1 MNQTYAAWILA
12 LLVAASGAVVAVD
25 TARLVQ
31 QDHAA
36 ETRIS
41 EHVFRTVDEDANV
54 VCYVG
59 VVQEGAGIS
68 CLARSATRLQP
79 AQDSLVTVRQPNG
92 SYEVGT
98 VATVAGTAPRTAG
111 SVALYVRADGDWHL
125 LDLDEDGTTTGRD
138 LVPVGANGTWRR
150 DDVVLSNAS
159 EVLASPGDYQLGV
172 VVAAGAVEP
181 NGSLAPRLPPEALD
195 AAEPASAT
203 VPLVVTAP
211 FESESL
217 VFVDVGGEV
226 AVEDGEVT
234 VRGLAPGADE
244 LLAVAVDRRGEFAAE
259 SVDVDDDAFDTDL
272 ALVGPDGSPLAEGTT
287 VGIVL
292 SAGRDGRVGNGVVR
306 GEFDADLDTLVRHLR
321 ERRAAVP
328 LSQAQVVEIL
338 ESESVDEAGSDDLA
352 IVDTFRITDA
362 RTTIDAVYPAGA
374 TVRTGVRPVPVGEQ
388 MVVRG
393 RTNRKPGDNE
403 MLVDLVAAASGQR
416 VSTAETDEWGQ
427 AGVWQVRV
435 PTEGLPPGSY
445 VVEAADGDDSDVVRV
460 DLRPVNGTRST

>member
-1 MNQTYAAWILA
+1 MNSTYAAWTFA

-31 QDHAA
+31 QDRSA
-36 ETRIS
+36 ETRVS

-68 CLARSATRLQP
+68 CLPRSGTALQTT
-79 AQDSLVTVRQPNG
+79 QDLVTVRQPNG
-92 SYEVGT
+92 SYELGT
-98 VATVAGTAPRTAG
+98 AVTVAGTAPPTAG
-111 SVALYVRADGDWHL
+111 SVAVYARSDGDWHL

-150 DDVVLSNAS
+150 EAVVLSNAS
-159 EVLASPGDYQLGV
+159 AVLDGAGQYQLGV
-172 VVAAGAVEP
+172 VVAAGAIGP
-181 NGSLAPRLPPEALD
+181 NGSLVSRLPPDGLD
-195 AAEPASAT
+195 AAGPASAT
-203 VPLVVTAP
+203 LPLTVTEP
-211 FESESL
+211 FEPESL

-234 VRGLAPGADE
+234 VRGLAPGIDE

-259 SVDVDDDAFDTDL
+259 IVNVDDGVFDADL
-272 ALVGPDGSPLAEGTT
+272 ALVGPDGAALGEGTT

-292 SAGRDGRVGNGVVR
+292 SAGRDGRVGNGVIR
-306 GEFDADLDTLVRHLR
+306 DEFDADLDTLVRYLR

-328 LSQAQVVEIL
+328 LSQAQVLDIIAA
-338 ESESVDEAGSDDLA
+338 ESVDEPGSDDLS
-352 IVDTFRITDA
+352 IEDTFRFTDA
-362 RTTIDAVYPAGA
+362 RTTVDAVYPAGA
-374 TVRTGVRPVPVGEQ
+374 TVRTGVQPVTVGET

-403 MLVDLVAAASGQR
+403 VLVDLAEAASGQR
-416 VSTAETDEWGQ
+416 VATAETDEWGQ
-427 AGVWQVRV
+427 AGVWQVRLS
-435 PTEGLPPGSY
+435 TDELSPGSY
-445 VVEAADGDDSDVVRV
+445 VVEASDGDDSDVVRI
-460 DLRPVNGTRST
+460 DLRPVNATRST